1 MTNINDTGN
10 NFVYYGGI
18 RFSKDEVSS
27 VGLNYTKGKEQYE
40 VKLKTGQMLIFS
52 DQTAVHTS
60 GNEPAVGAW
69 TQKGYACLLGTD
81 LSNVTIFGAPDK
93 KDCIDIE
100 GKNNTIYVNNDNYAD
115 EVYTK
120 DLNKKFNEQDSN
132 RVALGNKDTWVDA
145 QGIKTTRTED
155 NGFEVNKPNHLR

>member
-1 MTNINDTGN
+1 M
-10 NFVYYGGI
+10 
-18 RFSKDEVSS
+18 
-27 VGLNYTKGKEQYE
+27 
-40 VKLKTGQMLIFS
+40 
-52 DQTAVHTS
+52 
-60 GNEPAVGAW
+60 
-69 TQKGYACLLGTD
+69 GTD